1 MFKNKP
7 WKTWKTRKATFI
19 YMLFVGTVAMIYGA
33 VLQAFSIDV
42 SGWLELVLNFCK
54 FVVGTGTVIVLVPSV
69 KDLTNFILRKD
80 GIEVSEEEESVED
93 DEEAAG

>member
-1 MFKNKP
+1 MFKNKS
-7 WKTWKTRKATFI
+7 WKTWRTRKATFI
-19 YMLFVGTVAMIYGA
+19 YMLAVGTIAMIYGA

-42 SGWLELVLNFCK
+42 TGWLELVLNFCK

-69 KDLTNFILRKD
+69 KDLTTFVLRKD
-80 GIEVSEEEESVED
+80 GIDVDDEEESDDD

>member
-1 MFKNKP
+1 MFKNKS
-7 WKTWKTRKATFI
+7 WKTWKTRKTTFI
-19 YMLFVGTVAMIYGA
+19 YMLAVGTAAIIYGA

-42 SGWLELVLNFCK
+42 TGWLELVLNFCK

-80 GIEVSEEEESVED
+80 GIEVDEEEESDD

>member
-33 VLQAFSIDV
+33 VL
-42 SGWLELVLNFCK
+42 
-54 FVVGTGTVIVLVPSV
+54 
-69 KDLTNFILRKD
+69 
-80 GIEVSEEEESVED
+80 
-93 DEEAAG
+93 